1 MLSSMWMIIILK
13 IRYMGKISVFTQ
25 EDYEVI
31 ARDFADLMEASKK
44 RCTSQEELDIV
55 QKAFDFANEAHKG
68 VRRRSGE
75 PYILHPIAVAKI
87 VVTNIGLGYKSIVA
101 ALLHDVVEDTDYTV
115 DDLRSLFGDKVAT
128 LVEGLTKIKTVLDN
142 EDKAQQKSMQ
152 AENFKRILLT
162 LNDDVRVVLI
172 KLADRLHNCRTIEFM
187 PEHKR
192 DKILSETMFVFIPL
206 AHRLGLYGVK
216 SEMEDI
222 WLRYKEPEAF
232 HDITAKINRNVI
244 DKDKQINEFIAP
256 IDSALKAAGF
266 SYENKKRVKTPY
278 SIWNKMNTKGITFDQ
293 IYDLYAVRIIFDP
306 DEASNETERDQCYH
320 IFSIITGLYRYKA
333 DRVRDWVNYPKN
345 NGYEALHC
353 TLMSSTGIWIEVQ
366 IRSRRM
372 NEVAEKGIAAHW
384 SYKKD
389 GFAEENISE
398 MDKWITKVKDILVN
412 PDVNALELLDLIHND
427 LIQTDIMVF
436 TPKGEQK
443 SIEKGATALDFAYSI
458 HTEIGNRAIAAKV
471 NLRLVP
477 LSYVLKTGDQVEIIT
492 AENETPKREWL
503 QFLKTRKAK
512 AIVTDYFKGERQESI
527 RIGKKMVD
535 EQLNALG
542 QKPTDKIL
550 NMLLEGYEIFESR
563 PDELYFRVGAGLI
576 KLYNLSDVLK
586 AQFEKSKKKNSSWT
600 FPWFRKEDKKEENYV
615 ISDDGSDQRYVIA
628 SCCNPIPGDSV
639 VGFKASDGTVTVH
652 KKSCSTANNLASK
665 FGDKIV
671 MPVWEKAKE
680 QNLSFLVRLSLQGF
694 DRIGMINEITRY
706 ISFVLSVNIK
716 KFCLGTED
724 GVFEGFIDLYVH
736 DMGDLGKLI
745 KKLEK
750 IEGIQ
755 SVIRTDL

>member
-1 MLSSMWMIIILK
+1 
-13 IRYMGKISVFTQ
+13 MGKISEFTQ
-25 EDYEVI
+25 EDHEVI
-31 ARDFADLMEASKK
+31 ARDFADLMEASRK

-128 LVEGLTKIKTVLDN
+128 LVDGLTKIKTVLDN

-232 HDITAKINRNVI
+232 HDITAKINRNII
-244 DKDKQINEFIAP
+244 DKEKEINEFIAP
-256 IDSALKAAGF
+256 IDVALTNAGF
-266 SYENKKRVKTPY
+266 KYEIKKRVKTPY

-306 DEASNETERDQCYH
+306 DLESGETERDMCYH
-320 IFSIITGLYRYKA
+320 IFSMITGIYRYKA

-353 TLMSSTGIWIEVQ
+353 TLMSSTGIWVEVQ

-372 NEVAEKGIAAHW
+372 NEIAEKGIAAHW
-384 SYKKD
+384 AYKKD
-389 GFAEENISE
+389 GFAEENESE

-412 PDVNALELLDLIHND
+412 PDVNALDLLDMIHND
-427 LIQTDIMVF
+427 LIKTDIMVF

-458 HTEIGNRAIAAKV
+458 HSHIGNKAIAAKV

-477 LSYVLKTGDQVEIIT
+477 LSHVLRTGDQVEIIT
-492 AENETPKREWL
+492 AESETPKREWL
-503 QFLKTRKAK
+503 HFLKTRKAK
-512 AIVTDYFKGERQESI
+512 SIVTDYFKSERQESI
-527 RIGKKMVD
+527 RIGKSMLE
-535 EQLNALG
+535 EQLVALG
-542 QKPTDKIL
+542 HKPGDKIV
-550 NMLLEGYEIFESR
+550 NMLMEGYEIFESK
-563 PDELYFRVGAGLI
+563 PDELYFRIGAGLI
-576 KLYNLSDVLK
+576 KLSNLPDVLK
-586 AQFEKSKKKNSSWT
+586 KQFEKSKKKNAGWS
-600 FPWFRKEDKKEENYV
+600 FPWFKKDVKKEDTY
-615 ISDDGSDQRYVIA
+615 IIGDDEASKHKYVIA

-652 KKSCSTANNLASK
+652 KKTCSTANNLAAK
-665 FGDKIV
+665 FGDRIV
-671 MPVWEKAKE
+671 MPLWEQARN
-680 QNLSFLVRLSLQGF
+680 QNLSFLVRLSLKGF
-694 DRIGMINEITRY
+694 DRIGMINDITRY

-736 DMGDLGKLI
+736 DMADLEKLM

>member
-1 MLSSMWMIIILK
+1 
-13 IRYMGKISVFTQ
+13 MGSISEFDQ
-25 EDYEVI
+25 QDHEVI
-31 ARDFADLMEASKK
+31 AREYADLKEAARK
-44 RCTSQEELDIV
+44 RCSSQSELDAI

-75 PYILHPIAVAKI
+75 PYIIHPIAVAKI
-87 VVTNIGLGYKSIVA
+87 VVSNIGLGYKSIIA
-101 ALLHDVVEDTDYTV
+101 ALLHDVVEDTTYTV
-115 DDLRSLFGDKVAT
+115 DDIRSLFGDKVAT

-142 EDKAQQKSMQ
+142 EDKAVQKSMQ

-232 HDITAKINRNVI
+232 NEITAKINRNVI
-244 DKDKQINEFIAP
+244 DKDKEINDFIAP
-256 IDSALKAAGF
+256 IETSLMNAGF
-266 SYENKKRVKTPY
+266 RFEIKKRVKTPY
-278 SIWNKMNTKGITFDQ
+278 SIWNKMNNKHIDFEQ

-306 DEASNETERDQCYH
+306 EENTKETERDQCYH
-320 IFSIITGLYRYKA
+320 IFSIITGIYRYKA
-333 DRVRDWVNYPKN
+333 DRMRDWVNYPKS

-353 TLMSSTGIWIEVQ
+353 TLMSRTGIWIEVQ

-389 GFAEENISE
+389 GFAQENE
-398 MDKWITKVKDILVN
+398 MDRWIVKVKEILVN
-412 PDVNALELLDLIHND
+412 PDVNALDLLDLIHND
-427 LIQTDIMVF
+427 LIKTDIFVF

-458 HTEIGNRAIAAKV
+458 HTQVGNKAIAAKA
-471 NLRLVP
+471 NLKLVP
-477 LSYVLKTGDQVEIIT
+477 LSYVLKTGDQIEIIT
-492 AENETPKREWL
+492 AENEKPKREWL
-503 QFLKTRKAK
+503 DFAKTEMAKSQILKYLKS
-512 AIVTDYFKGERQESI
+512 ERQDSI
-527 RIGKKMVD
+527 KIGRRMLQD
-535 EQLNALG
+535 QLEVIGYTLN
-542 QKPTDKIL
+542 DKTV
-550 NMLLEGYEIFESR
+550 NMLMKGYDVFDTKPE
-563 PDELYFRVGAGLI
+563 ELYFRIGIGKV
-576 KLYNLSDVLK
+576 KLSNLSEVLRKVRDDRK
-586 AQFEKSKKKNSSWT
+586 AKSSIFNWFKKEK
-600 FPWFRKEDKKEENYV
+600 KEDSDYV
-615 ISDDGSDQRYVIA
+615 ISDGVDSDHKYVIA
-628 SCCNPIPGDSV
+628 TCCNPIPGDSV
-639 VGFKASDGTVTVH
+639 IGFLDGGGTVTVH
-652 KKSCSTANNLASK
+652 KRTCKVANNLASK

-671 MPVWEKAKE
+671 IPVWEKAKK
-680 QNLSFLVRLSLQGF
+680 QNLSFLVRLSLKGF
-694 DRIGMINEITRY
+694 DRIGMINDITRY
-706 ISFVLSVNIK
+706 ISFVMSVNIR

-724 GVFEGFIDLYVH
+724 GVFDGYIDLYVH
-736 DMGDLGKLI
+736 DMGDLEKLV
-745 KKLEK
+745 KRLQK